1 MKRKG
6 MLFVIG
12 ALIICSVFLLTGYI
26 VNKRKSSNPNSHIS
40 EKTNNLFDYSF
51 TKESLKNS
59 ENSLVSPVSI
69 AYLLS
74 MIKSGAK
81 GNTLK
86 ELELVLNNY
95 NLTPLINADEKVSM
109 ANSIWIKNGYKDAI
123 NKEYVGGLKINYRSV
138 VMYDDFNGATNIN
151 NWVKEKTYD
160 MIPKLFEDSDISPNT
175 IMALVNAIAINLKW
189 EEPFNCNSTTM
200 ELFNEKDNV
209 HMMHS
214 TEDYLESD
222 YFTGFVKTYE
232 SLEDETQF
240 EFIGL
245 LPKNNVNEVIDNLS
259 NDVLKKSRTNDSAF
273 ISIPRFKYDYDVDD
287 LKTILKTMGI
297 NDLFEDGKADL
308 SGIINGVYVSV
319 IKQKTY
325 IDFMETGTKAAAAS
339 GALFDKNSPAG
350 VIEHE
355 VNFNKP
361 FVYIIK
367 EKNSD
372 NIYFIGV
379 VNNPTIYDANN
390 SICEE

>member
-12 ALIICSVFLLTGYI
+12 SLLICSIFLLTGYI
-26 VNKRKSSNPNSHIS
+26 VNKRKNNNPNSHIS
-40 EKTNNLFDYSF
+40 EKTNNLFDYNF
-51 TKESLKNS
+51 TKESLLND

-95 NLTPLINADEKVSM
+95 NLTPLINTDKKVSM

-123 NKEYVGGLKINYRSV
+123 NKEYVGGLKINYRSDI
-138 VMYDDFNGATNIN
+138 MYDDFNGAANIN

-200 ELFNEKDNV
+200 ELFDENENV

-245 LPKNNVNEVIDNLS
+245 LPKNNVSEVIENLN
-259 NDVLKKSRTNDSAF
+259 NDVLKKSKTNDSAF

-287 LKTILKTMGI
+287 LKKILNKMGI
-297 NDLFEDGKADL
+297 NDLFSEDKADL
-308 SGIINGVYVSV
+308 SGISNGIYVSV

-350 VIEHE
+350 VIEHK

-372 NIYFIGV
+372 NIYFAGI

>member
-12 ALIICSVFLLTGYI
+12 SLLICSIFLLTGYI
-26 VNKRKSSNPNSHIS
+26 VNKRKNNNPNSHIS
-40 EKTNNLFDYSF
+40 EKTNNLFDYNF
-51 TKESLKNS
+51 TKESLLND

-95 NLTPLINADEKVSM
+95 NLTPLINTDKKVSM

-123 NKEYVGGLKINYRSV
+123 NKEYVGGLKINYRSDI
-138 VMYDDFNGATNIN
+138 MYDDFNGAANIN

-175 IMALVNAIAINLKW
+175 IMTLVNAIAINLKW

-200 ELFNEKDNV
+200 ELFDENENV

-245 LPKNNVNEVIDNLS
+245 LPKNNVSEVIENLN
-259 NDVLKKSRTNDSAF
+259 NDVLKKSKTNDSAF

-287 LKTILKTMGI
+287 LKKILNKMGI
-297 NDLFEDGKADL
+297 NDLFSEDKADL
-308 SGIINGVYVSV
+308 SGISNGIYVSV

-350 VIEHE
+350 VIEHK

-372 NIYFIGV
+372 NIYFAGI

>member
-12 ALIICSVFLLTGYI
+12 SLLICSIFLLTGYI
-26 VNKRKSSNPNSHIS
+26 VNKRKSNNPNSHIS
-40 EKTNNLFDYSF
+40 EKTNNLFDYNFS
-51 TKESLKNS
+51 KESLLNDD
-59 ENSLVSPVSI
+59 NSLVSPVSI

-95 NLTPLINADEKVSM
+95 NLTPLINTDEKVSM

-123 NKEYVGGLKINYRSV
+123 NKEYVGGLKINYRSDI
-138 VMYDDFNGATNIN
+138 MYDDFNGAANIN

-160 MIPKLFEDSDISPNT
+160 MIDKLFDDSDITPNT

-200 ELFNEKDNV
+200 ELFNEKENV
-209 HMMHS
+209 YMMHS

-259 NDVLKKSRTNDSAF
+259 NDVLKESRTNDSAF
-273 ISIPRFKYDYDVDD
+273 ISIPRFKYDYDVDY
-287 LKTILKTMGI
+287 LKKILNKMGI
-297 NDLFEDGKADL
+297 NDLFSEDKADL
-308 SGIINGVYVSV
+308 SGISNGIYVSV

-325 IDFMETGTKAAAAS
+325 IDFMETGTKATAAS

-350 VIEHE
+350 VTSYE

-379 VNNPTIYDANN
+379 VNKPTIYDENN
-390 SICEE
+390 NICEE

>member
-12 ALIICSVFLLTGYI
+12 ALIICSIFLLTGYI
-26 VNKRKSSNPNSHIS
+26 VNKRKTSNPTPQIS
-40 EKTNNLFDYSF
+40 ENANNLFDYNF

-74 MIKSGAK
+74 MIKAGAK

-86 ELELVLNNY
+86 ELEFALNNY
-95 NLTPLINADEKVSM
+95 SLTPLINIGSKVSM
-109 ANSIWIKNGYKDAI
+109 ANSIWIKNGYKDSI
-123 NKEYVGGLKINYRSV
+123 NSKYVGGLKINYRSDI
-138 VMYDDFNGATNIN
+138 MYDNFNGAANIN

-232 SLEDETQF
+232 SLDDETQF

-245 LPKNNVNEVIDNLS
+245 LPKNNINEVIENLN
-259 NDVLKKSRTNDSAF
+259 NDVIKKSRTNDSAF

-287 LKTILKTMGI
+287 LKGILNKMGI
-297 NDLFEDGKADL
+297 NDLFSENKADL
-308 SGIINGVYVSV
+308 SGITNSIYVSV

-339 GALFDKNSPAG
+339 GALFDKNSSAG
-350 VIEHE
+350 VIEHK

-367 EKNSD
+367 EKNSE
-372 NIYFIGV
+372 NIYFAGI

>member
-12 ALIICSVFLLTGYI
+12 SLLICSIFLLTGYI
-26 VNKRKSSNPNSHIS
+26 VNKRKSNNPNSHIS
-40 EKTNNLFDYSF
+40 EKTNNLFDYNFS
-51 TKESLKNS
+51 KESLLNDD
-59 ENSLVSPVSI
+59 NSLVSPVSI

-95 NLTPLINADEKVSM
+95 NLTPLINTDEKVSM

-123 NKEYVGGLKINYRSV
+123 NKEYVGGLKINYRSDI
-138 VMYDDFNGATNIN
+138 MYDDFNGAANIN

-160 MIPKLFEDSDISPNT
+160 MIDKLFDDSDITPNT
-175 IMALVNAIAINLKW
+175 IMTLVNAIAINLKW

-200 ELFNEKDNV
+200 ELFNEKENV
-209 HMMHS
+209 YMMHS

-273 ISIPRFKYDYDVDD
+273 ISIPRFKYDYDVDY
-287 LKTILKTMGI
+287 LKKILNKMGI
-297 NDLFEDGKADL
+297 NDLFSEDKADL
-308 SGIINGVYVSV
+308 SGISNGIYVSV

-339 GALFDKNSPAG
+339 GATFDKNSPAG
-350 VIEHE
+350 VTSYE

-379 VNNPTIYDANN
+379 VNKPTIYDENN
-390 SICEE
+390 NICEE

>member
-12 ALIICSVFLLTGYI
+12 SLLICSIFLLTGYI
-26 VNKRKSSNPNSHIS
+26 VNKRKNNNPNSHIS
-40 EKTNNLFDYSF
+40 EKTNNLFDYNF
-51 TKESLKNS
+51 TKESLLND

-95 NLTPLINADEKVSM
+95 NLTPLINTDEKVSM

-123 NKEYVGGLKINYRSV
+123 NKEYVGGLKINYRSDI
-138 VMYDDFNGATNIN
+138 MYDDFNGAANIN

-200 ELFNEKDNV
+200 ELFDENENV

-245 LPKNNVNEVIDNLS
+245 LPKNNVSEVIENLN
-259 NDVLKKSRTNDSAF
+259 NDVLKKSKTNDSAF

-287 LKTILKTMGI
+287 LKKILNKMGI
-297 NDLFEDGKADL
+297 NDLFSEDKADL
-308 SGIINGVYVSV
+308 SGISNGIYVSV

-339 GALFDKNSPAG
+339 GALFDKNSPAE
-350 VIEHE
+350 VIEHK

-367 EKNSD
+367 EKNND
-372 NIYFIGV
+372 NIYFAGI

>member
-12 ALIICSVFLLTGYI
+12 SLLICSVFLLTGYI
-26 VNKRKSSNPNSHIS
+26 VNKRKSNNPNSHIS
-40 EKTNNLFDYSF
+40 EKTNNLFDYNFS
-51 TKESLKNS
+51 KESLLNDD
-59 ENSLVSPVSI
+59 NSLVSPVSI

-95 NLTPLINADEKVSM
+95 NLTPLINTDEKVSM

-123 NKEYVGGLKINYRSV
+123 NKEYVGGLKINYRSDI
-138 VMYDDFNGATNIN
+138 MYDDFNGAANIN
-151 NWVKEKTYD
+151 NWVKEKTYN
-160 MIPKLFEDSDISPNT
+160 MIDKLFDDSDITPDT

-200 ELFNEKDNV
+200 ELFDEKDNV

-222 YFTGFVKTYE
+222 YFTGFVKTYK

-259 NDVLKKSRTNDSAF
+259 NDVLKKSKTNDSAF

-287 LKTILKTMGI
+287 LKGILNKMGI
-297 NDLFEDGKADL
+297 NDLFSEDKADL
-308 SGIINGVYVSV
+308 SGIINGIYVSV

-350 VIEHE
+350 VISHE

-367 EKNSD
+367 EKNSN
-372 NIYFIGV
+372 NIYFAGI

>member
-12 ALIICSVFLLTGYI
+12 SLLICSIFLLTGYI
-26 VNKRKSSNPNSHIS
+26 VNKRKNNNPNSHIS
-40 EKTNNLFDYSF
+40 EKTNNLFDYNF
-51 TKESLKNS
+51 TKESLLND

-95 NLTPLINADEKVSM
+95 NLTPLINTDEKVSM

-123 NKEYVGGLKINYRSV
+123 NKEYVGGLKINYRSDI
-138 VMYDDFNGATNIN
+138 MYDDFNGAANIN

-200 ELFNEKDNV
+200 ELFDENENV

-245 LPKNNVNEVIDNLS
+245 LPKNNVSEVIENLN
-259 NDVLKKSRTNDSAF
+259 NDVLKKSKTNDSAF

-287 LKTILKTMGI
+287 LKKILNKMGI
-297 NDLFEDGKADL
+297 NDLFSEDKADL
-308 SGIINGVYVSV
+308 SGISNGIYVSV

-350 VIEHE
+350 VIEHK

-372 NIYFIGV
+372 NIYFAGI

>member
-12 ALIICSVFLLTGYI
+12 SLLICSIFLLTGYI
-26 VNKRKSSNPNSHIS
+26 VNKRKSNNPNSHIS
-40 EKTNNLFDYSF
+40 EKTNNLFDYNFS
-51 TKESLKNS
+51 KESLLNDD
-59 ENSLVSPVSI
+59 NSLVSPVSI

-81 GNTLK
+81 GNNLK

-95 NLTPLINADEKVSM
+95 NLTPLINTDEKVSM

-123 NKEYVGGLKINYRSV
+123 NKEYVGGLKINYRSDI
-138 VMYDDFNGATNIN
+138 MYDDFNGAANIN

-160 MIPKLFEDSDISPNT
+160 MIDKLFDDSDITPNT

-200 ELFNEKDNV
+200 ELFNEKENV
-209 HMMHS
+209 YMMHS

-273 ISIPRFKYDYDVDD
+273 ISIPRFKYDYDVDY
-287 LKTILKTMGI
+287 LKKILNKMGI
-297 NDLFEDGKADL
+297 TDLFSEDKADL
-308 SGIINGVYVSV
+308 SGISNGIYVSV

-339 GALFDKNSPAG
+339 GALFDKSSPAG
-350 VIEHE
+350 VIEHK

-367 EKNSD
+367 EKNSE
-372 NIYFIGV
+372 NIYFAGI